1 MKKQDEGFT
10 LIELLIV
17 IIILGILATVV
28 VFAVAGI
35 RDSGDKSACEAE
47 LRSVETAIEAYYAE
61 NGVYTTTRRRSTTS
75 TSVATGRT
83 GLTGSPL
90 VGTAT
95 PPPRRR
101 PPLARPRRTQ
111 SAPRLRTAADL
122 AG

>member
-47 LRSVETAIEAYYAE
+47 LRSVETALEAYYAE
-61 NGVYTTTRRRSTTS
+61 NGVYT
-75 TSVATGRT
+75 
-83 GLTGSPL
+83 
-90 VGTAT
+90 GTAT
-95 PPPRRR
+95 VLDAEYFRSDRAYWAYGITAGGYGYASAETAP
-101 PPLARPRRTQ
+101 AAGTTQ
-111 SAPRLRTAADL
+111 TNAVGAAI
-122 AG
+122 ANCG

>member
-61 NGVYTTTRRRSTTS
+61 NGQYTTVADTLDDEYFRSDRQYWNYGGS
-75 TSVATGRT
+75 TAEAYAVASTAPATGT
-83 GLTGSPL
+83 A
-90 VGTAT
+90 GTDDPCGT
-95 PPPRRR
+95 
-101 PPLARPRRTQ
+101 
-111 SAPRLRTAADL
+111 
-122 AG
+122 

>member
-61 NGVYTTTRRRSTTS
+61 NGEYTTNATTLDDEYFRSDRAYWTYGGD
-75 TSVATGRT
+75 ATY
-83 GLTGSPL
+83 
-90 VGTAT
+90 AY
-95 PPPRRR
+95 
-101 PPLARPRRTQ
+101 AEA
-111 SAPRLRTAADL
+111 SAPPSDGD
-122 AG
+122 AGPGDDANCG

>member
-47 LRSVETAIEAYYAE
+47 LRSVETAR
-61 NGVYTTTRRRSTTS
+61 GVLRR
-75 TSVATGRT
+75 GRW
-83 GLTGSPL
+83 TGSIGSSL
-90 VGTAT
+90 Q
-95 PPPRRR
+95 RSRC
-101 PPLARPRRTQ
+101 
-111 SAPRLRTAADL
+111 
-122 AG
+122 

>member
-61 NGVYTTTRRRSTTS
+61 NGTYTTDPDTLDDEYFRSDRAYWTYNGTVNYAFASAATDPADGDAS
-75 TSVATGRT
+75 TVNDDANCG
-83 GLTGSPL
+83 
-90 VGTAT
+90 
-95 PPPRRR
+95 
-101 PPLARPRRTQ
+101 
-111 SAPRLRTAADL
+111 
-122 AG
+122 

>member
-61 NGVYTTTRRRSTTS
+61 NGVYSTDAALLDGEYFRSDRQYWTYGGN
-75 TSVATGRT
+75 SVAAYASAVTAPAT
-83 GLTGSPL
+83 
-90 VGTAT
+90 GTAG
-95 PPPRRR
+95 
-101 PPLARPRRTQ
+101 
-111 SAPRLRTAADL
+111 SADPCGT
-122 AG
+122 